1 MDLGIQKVVNE
12 GNGNTIIY
20 TALIAA
26 GLANMIPTPFDAIY
40 FRRVNTLERSFD
52 EGKISA
58 ESLEWHVAG
67 EYYLW
72 TALWYGALFTGIYA
86 VGGKYKNNARIL
98 LALVAGGLVLGAVNK
113 NIEVNKEVQKRKAAN
128 AG

>member
-1 MDLGIQKVVNE
+1 MEGLGIDKVVNE

-26 GLANMIPTPFDAIY
+26 GLANMIPTPFDGIY
-40 FRRVNTLERSFD
+40 FRRVNTLERQFD
-52 EGKISA
+52 DGKISA
-58 ESLEWHVAG
+58 ESLEYHVAG

-86 VGGKYKNNARIL
+86 FGGKYKNNAKIL
-98 LALVAGGLVLGAVNK
+98 LGLVGGGLVLGAIQK
-113 NIEVNKEVQKRKAAN
+113 NIQVNKEVAKMKGYAV
-128 AG
+128 